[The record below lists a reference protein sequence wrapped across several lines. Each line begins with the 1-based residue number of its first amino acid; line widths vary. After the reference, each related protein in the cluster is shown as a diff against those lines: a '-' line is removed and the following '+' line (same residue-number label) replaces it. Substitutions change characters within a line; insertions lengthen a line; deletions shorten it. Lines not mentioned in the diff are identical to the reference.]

1 MRPGAVQ
8 PYGRGSDPDTADA
21 SSEPSASSPSALARW
36 GRGIRRR
43 SVLLLWLVLAVMA
56 AVLALLLWWTV
67 RGDEQQ
73 IGVAEVNEAVAAAM
87 AAATPAP
94 PIAPQVYQAILPS
107 LAVVQTD
114 RSSRGEG
121 FGVGGGVVIN
131 DNAEILTAL
140 HVVEGGTEI
149 KVGYADGTTTTA
161 EVASVDPQR
170 DIALLTP
177 HALPSLVLPATIGN
191 PASLRIGDEVYAV
204 GNPLALVASM
214 SAGVVSGLGRDFN
227 PPGRD
232 QTLMDMIQF
241 DAAVNP
247 GNSGGPLLDQ
257 GGRVVGI
264 VIGLA
269 NPTNQDVFIGLGFAV
284 PIDQAAG
291 TAGGP
296 AQ

>member
-1 MRPGAVQ
+1 MLHR
-8 PYGRGSDPDTADA
+8 
-21 SSEPSASSPSALARW
+21 SSGLF
-36 GRGIRRR
+36 
-43 SVLLLWLVLAVMA
+43 LWVALAVMA
-56 AVLALLLWWTV
+56 ALLALLLWWTL
-67 RGDEQQ
+67 RGDEPQL
-73 IGVAEVNEAVAAAM
+73 GVAEVNEAVAAAM

-94 PIAPQVYQAILPS
+94 PVAPQVYQAILPS

-114 RSSRGEG
+114 RSSSGGG
-121 FGVGGGVVIN
+121 FGVGGGVVVN
-131 DNAEILTAL
+131 DSAEILTAL
-140 HVVEGGTEI
+140 HVVEGGNEI
-149 KVGYADGTTTTA
+149 RVGYADGTTTTA

-214 SAGVVSGLGRDFN
+214 SAGVVSGLGRDFT

-232 QTLMDMIQF
+232 QTLRDMIQF

-247 GNSGGPLLDQ
+247 GNSGGPLLDR

-269 NPTNQDVFIGLGFAV
+269 NPTEQEVFIGLGFAV